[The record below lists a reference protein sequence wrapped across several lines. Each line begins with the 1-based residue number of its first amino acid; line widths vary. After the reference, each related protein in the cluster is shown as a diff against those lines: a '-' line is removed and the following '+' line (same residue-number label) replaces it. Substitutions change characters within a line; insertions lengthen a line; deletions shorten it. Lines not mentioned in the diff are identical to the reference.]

1 MTQHSK
7 IALIGGNGKAGRYIT
22 EKALQDGYHVR
33 MLVRNPDRYTI
44 SDERIEK
51 VKGDAQDLA
60 SIRSL
65 LEGCH
70 TVVNVVGQPKKGQ
83 SIFSTVT
90 SHILSVMKETET
102 NRYIA
107 VTGGSVD
114 APGDKK
120 NIINKIGAKMFHL
133 FFPDMMI
140 EKQKELKILLQSEAN
155 WTLVR
160 LPFVLEGPATGKIR
174 ESLTDM
180 PGMTIRNTDIAE
192 FLIDQIK
199 DTRYIRKTPFIAN

>member
-1 MTQHSK
+1 MTHQNK

-22 EKALQDGYHVR
+22 EKALQNGYQVR
-33 MLVRNPDRYTI
+33 MLVRSPERYNI
-44 SDERIEK
+44 SDERVEL

-60 SIRSL
+60 SIQSL
-65 LEGCH
+65 LKGCH
-70 TVVNVVGQPKKGQ
+70 TVINVVGQPKKGQ

-90 SHILSVMKETET
+90 SNILTVMKETET
-102 NRYIA
+102 RRYIA
-107 VTGGSVD
+107 VTGGSVN

-120 NIINKIGAKMFHL
+120 SILNKIGAKMFRW

-140 EKQKELKILLQSEAN
+140 DKHKELEILLQSDAN

-160 LPFVLEGPATGKIR
+160 LPFVLEGPATDNVK

-180 PGMTIRNTDIAE
+180 PGMTIRNMDIAE
-192 FLIDQIK
+192 FLIDQIL
-199 DTRYIRKTPFIAN
+199 DTGYIRKTPFISN